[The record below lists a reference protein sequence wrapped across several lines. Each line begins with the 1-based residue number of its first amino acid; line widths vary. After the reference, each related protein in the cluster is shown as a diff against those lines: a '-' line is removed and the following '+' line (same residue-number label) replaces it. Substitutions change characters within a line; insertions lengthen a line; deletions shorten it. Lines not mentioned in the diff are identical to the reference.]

1 MVIRGLSTVKKSNY
15 FQNCQNC
22 SWFFMSQ
29 NLSNKLHSRICSKR
43 VGEHMTE
50 KIEAQHYQ
58 LFFAWLFTFG
68 KRQFRWQSYSIT
80 CSHALWKSVH
90 PIFVTCELGDEEI
103 RKKNGLKTNNWN
115 SMVSLCALW
124 AFSYWRVSVHN
135 QYVSQMKSP
144 ERRWCCSRGVKGS
157 QMISANN
164 WNKAASFFERVQ
176 EMIQNVH
183 IVVL

>member
-103 RKKNGLKTNNWN
+103 RKKMAWRQITGIPWYRYVPCGHSRIGEFPYTINTYHKWSRRSDGDAAREGLKDHKWYQRTIGIKLLR
-115 SMVSLCALW
+115 SLKEFRKWFKMCT
-124 AFSYWRVSVHN
+124 
-135 QYVSQMKSP
+135 
-144 ERRWCCSRGVKGS
+144 
-157 QMISANN
+157 
-164 WNKAASFFERVQ
+164 
-176 EMIQNVH
+176 
-183 IVVL
+183 